1 MAGKTSTP
9 GKVKTGSPKET
20 KAPARP
26 APKAP
31 AKKKRIPGLC
41 GTCKLEPT
49 CTFARRSGRPLLE
62 CDEFEGV
69 ERRDVIAERLTKVI
83 LGNTDTLAR
92 LYDGEEEEL
101 EAPDAAVTQR
111 PGSSHNREGDTMATA
126 TVLAPEKKKTKA
138 PAEKKA
144 FAPLGLCSTC
154 KLAATCTFPR
164 QAGHP
169 IRFCD
174 EFEGEQ
180 KVEAPKPKASTK
192 KVTVND
198 LKGLCRLC
206 DKAATCTFPKGEGG
220 VWHCEE
226 YE

>member
-20 KAPARP
+20 KVTAQP

-41 GTCKLEPT
+41 GTCKREPN
-49 CTFARRSGRPLLE
+49 CTFPRKSGRPLLE
-62 CDEFEGV
+62 CDEFEGI
-69 ERRDVIAERLTKVI
+69 ERRDVIAERLTNV
-83 LGNTDTLAR
+83 LMGNTNVLAR
-92 LYDGEEEEL
+92 LYDGEEEKL
-101 EAPDAAVTQR
+101 EDSDAAAAGR
-111 PGSSHNREGDTMATA
+111 SGSSDNPQGETMATA
-126 TVLAPEKKKTKA
+126 VILTAEKKKTA
-138 PAEKKA
+138 VPVEKKVHT
-144 FAPLGLCSTC
+144 PLGLCSTC

-164 QAGHP
+164 QAGRP
-169 IRFCD
+169 VRFCD

-180 KVEAPKPKASTK
+180 KVEAVKPKASTR

-206 DKAATCTFPKGEGG
+206 DKFATCTFPKGEGG

>member
-1 MAGKTSTP
+1 MAGKANP
-9 GKVKTGSPKET
+9 KVKVKT
-20 KAPARP
+20 APARP

-31 AKKKRIPGLC
+31 AKRKRIPGLC
-41 GTCKLEPT
+41 GTCRREPT
-49 CTFARRSGRPLLE
+49 CTFPRRSARPLLE

-92 LYDGEEEEL
+92 LYDGEEEL
-101 EAPDAAVTQR
+101 EDRGADATQR
-111 PGSSHNREGDTMATA
+111 PGSSHNREGETMATA
-126 TVLAPEKKKTKA
+126 TVLAPEKKKTTA
-138 PAEKKA
+138 PVEKKKA
-144 FAPLGLCSTC
+144 LTPLGLCATC

-164 QAGHP
+164 QPGHP
-169 IRFCD
+169 VRFCD
-174 EFEGEQ
+174 EFDGEV
-180 KVEAPKPKASTK
+180 KVEASKPKASPK
-192 KVTVND
+192 KVTVNE

-206 DKAATCTFPKGEGG
+206 DKAAACTFPKGEGG

>member
-1 MAGKTSTP
+1 MAGKANP
-9 GKVKTGSPKET
+9 RVKVKT
-20 KAPARP
+20 APARP

-41 GTCKLEPT
+41 GTCRREPT
-49 CTFARRSGRPLLE
+49 CTFPRRSGRPLLE

-92 LYDGEEEEL
+92 LYDGEEEL
-101 EAPDAAVTQR
+101 EDRGAGATKR
-111 PGSSHNREGDTMATA
+111 PGSSHNPQGETMATA
-126 TVLAPEKKKTKA
+126 TVLAPEKKKTTT
-138 PAEKKA
+138 PVEKKA
-144 FAPLGLCSTC
+144 LTPLGLCATC
-154 KLAATCTFPR
+154 KLASTCTFPR
-164 QAGHP
+164 KPGHP
-169 IRFCD
+169 VRFCD
-174 EFEGEQ
+174 EFDGEQ
-180 KVEAPKPKASTK
+180 KVEAAKPKASAK
-192 KVTVND
+192 KVTVNE